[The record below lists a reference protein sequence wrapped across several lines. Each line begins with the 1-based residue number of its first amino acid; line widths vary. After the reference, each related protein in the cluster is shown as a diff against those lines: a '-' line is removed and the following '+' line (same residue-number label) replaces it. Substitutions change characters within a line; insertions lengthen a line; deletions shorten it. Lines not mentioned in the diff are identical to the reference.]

1 MFNKALIW
9 IAARFEKLSVTLKL
23 RALSNDGNSVN
34 DRVVPYPPIISTD
47 GLSMRCP
54 LTETEVRRE
63 MVTKPEMPSV
73 LRGSLQDRIK
83 R

>member
-1 MFNKALIW
+1 
-9 IAARFEKLSVTLKL
+9 
-23 RALSNDGNSVN
+23 
-34 DRVVPYPPIISTD
+34 VPYPPIISTD